1 MHTQS
6 KVLAHIPRGLLMR
19 IVRCLLYL
27 LFVIADIDECVIQRL
42 DFRAAACECVRM
54 RVQALLNGSARA

>member
-1 MHTQS
+1 
-6 KVLAHIPRGLLMR
+6 MR